1 MNQLKQSIKSLW
13 RDLGTRRWIFLLAL
27 GFLIVVAA
35 LPTGSKQDQQEGT
48 DPSEQMT
55 GDLAGEKT
63 DAWNDTGSAAAL
75 TKEEYERR
83 LEERLTAILSLIEGA
98 GQVEVMVTVKSSVEK
113 VLQTDTE
120 RQQSIINETDSSG
133 GTRQNS
139 EISESYQTVKGG
151 GSSSEP
157 YVIQEIMP
165 QVEGVLV
172 TCEGGD
178 RASVQSEIS
187 GAVQALF
194 GIEAH
199 KIKVCKMAIQ

>member
-1 MNQLKQSIKSLW
+1 MNRMKQSIKSLW

-27 GFLIVVAA
+27 GFLIVVVAI
-35 LPTGSKQDQQEGT
+35 PTGTGEETAEGT
-48 DPSEQMT
+48 AGAAEQKADGQT
-55 GDLAGEKT
+55 SGAANSWEEV
-63 DAWNDTGSAAAL
+63 GSTL
-75 TKEEYERR
+75 TFTEEEYEKR
-83 LEERLTAILSLIEGA
+83 LEERLTAILTLIEGA
-98 GQVEVMVTVKSSVEK
+98 GRVEVMVTVKSSAEK

-120 RQQSIINETDSSG
+120 RQESIVNETDSSG

-139 EISESYQTVKGG
+139 EVNESFQTVT
-151 GSSSEP
+151 GSSSSGP

-187 GAVQALF
+187 AAVQALF